1 MNRPAAQIPQQ
12 PTPEQQ
18 NSQKIMRAIQV
29 GLVFL
34 ADETVV
40 GPIKY
45 SDGITDLKWLLR
57 NLASGVFGIDMQPN
71 RQSAPTGPS
80 TGKGRDLSEY
90 DGEEPPE
97 GATKQ

>member
-1 MNRPAAQIPQQ
+1 MDRPANQMQQ
-12 PTPEQQ
+12 PPTPEQLQ
-18 NSQKIMRAIQV
+18 QQATSQKIMRAIQV

-34 ADETVV
+34 GDETVI

-57 NLASGVFGIDMQPN
+57 NLASGVFGIDTNPN
-71 RQSAPTGPS
+71 QQAP

-90 DGEEPPE
+90 D
-97 GATKQ
+97 